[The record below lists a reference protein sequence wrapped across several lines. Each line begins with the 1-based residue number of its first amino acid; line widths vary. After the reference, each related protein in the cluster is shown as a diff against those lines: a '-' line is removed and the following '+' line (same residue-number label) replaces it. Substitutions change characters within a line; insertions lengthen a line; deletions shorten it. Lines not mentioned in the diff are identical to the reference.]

1 MANADNTLEPPTPA
15 NDSEADIPYKIHSN
29 KETAKEIRLMR
40 ALWGTSKSVRRKPGK
55 LKPERVVTVGECPGV
70 SPIIPWIRLRG
81 YWLEQAGFP
90 LKTRVRVQIEHGR
103 LILTPETAAAP

>member
-1 MANADNTLEPPTPA
+1 MANADNTLEPATPA
-15 NDSEADIPYKIHSN
+15 NDSGEDMLYLIHSN
-29 KETAKEIRLMR
+29 TKTPKELRLLR
-40 ALWGTSKSVRRKPGK
+40 ERWGTKPVRRKPGK

-70 SPIIPWIRLRG
+70 SPVIPWIRLRG

-103 LILTPETAAAP
+103 LILTPETAAVP